1 MKEEGE
7 GERNGGRRKRK
18 VGSGNVRSLC
28 VKELAKRMCELR
40 EILELSFSSSNPL
53 SQDDALEG

>member
-7 GERNGGRRKRK
+7 GKRK
-18 VGSGNVRSLC
+18 VGSENVRSLC

-40 EILELSFSSSNPL
+40 ELLELSFSSSNPL
-53 SQDDALEG
+53 SQDDAMEG